1 MGICGEDDSGE
12 EDRFF
17 DSKEDFSSLLDSG
30 SGCADGSDCNGR
42 VLDWVS
48 ENFRYEVWIGKPDSV
63 QERRDRFLKWLSV
76 GSLDP
81 SDRSRESADLSGGE
95 IAADTGRVRET
106 SGAVLRRSF
115 ELGNGLSSSMSSVS
129 NDTPDQSDD
138 GVSMQNFM
146 CRIRN
151 LDDGTEFIMDG
162 LGQDGTLS
170 RLREVGS
177 NRLYTVDE
185 FQRVLGLSPLVQQF
199 MRREATAES
208 NLGAAPKRRKRGWL
222 RRLGAVACVVHREQE
237 EGSLQSDTSGGIR
250 RVGGQRVRVRPNKKR
265 SKELSALYMGQ
276 EIQGHVGSILTMKFS
291 PDGRYLASAGEDG
304 VVRVWQVLMCAR
316 TDEINIPNV
325 DPSCIYFAVNGS
337 SEVAPLFADKE
348 KMGKFSSMRKTPDS
362 ACVILPPKLFRISDK
377 PLHEFHGHN
386 GEILDLSWSKKQ
398 HLLSSSVDKSV
409 RLWRVGH
416 DQCLKVFY
424 HSDFVTC
431 VEFNPDD
438 DNYFISG
445 SIDRKVRI
453 WDISGLQ
460 VVDWTDIR
468 DIVTAVCY
476 QPNGKGCIVGS
487 FKGNCRFYNTSGN
500 HLQLE
505 HQICLQG
512 KKKSPTRRITGFQYS
527 PSDPMKVMVTSSDSQ
542 VRILDGPEVISKYR
556 GLKNAGSQISAS
568 FSSDGRHII
577 SASEDSN
584 VYIWNY
590 GNSEGTLA
598 HQRKSIWSYERF
610 FSRNVSV
617 AIPWSGMKPESSA
630 SFTSETL
637 TSDLLSQQSFGSS
650 DNGSHCHTDSCSNT
664 RLFPSPEHFL
674 LGHGF
679 FSDIL
684 PRGSATWPEEKLPS
698 NTMTVSSA
706 VCKSQYKLLK
716 TSCQNTITSP
726 HAWGLVIVTAGLD
739 GRIRSFHNYGLPVRV

>member
-1 MGICGEDDSGE
+1 MGICGDDDSGE

-17 DSKEDFSSLLDSG
+17 DSKEDVSSLSDSD
-30 SGCADGSDCNGR
+30 CADGSDCNGR

-63 QERRDRFLKWLSV
+63 RERRDRFFKWLSL
-76 GSLDP
+76 GSLDL

-95 IAADTGRVRET
+95 IAADTGRVTET

-115 ELGNGLSSSMSSVS
+115 DLGNGLSSSMSSVS

-138 GVSMQNFM
+138 GVSVENFM

-177 NRLYTVDE
+177 NRLYTADE

-208 NLGAAPKRRKRGWL
+208 NLGAAAKRRKRGWL

-276 EIQGHVGSILTMKFS
+276 EIQAHVGSILTMKFS

-316 TDEINIPNV
+316 TDENNIPNV

-362 ACVILPPKLFRISDK
+362 ACVILPPKLFRMSDK
-377 PLHEFHGHN
+377 PLHEFRGHN

-398 HLLSSSVDKSV
+398 V
-409 RLWRVGH
+409 RFPQNRV
-416 DQCLKVFY
+416 
-424 HSDFVTC
+424 
-431 VEFNPDD
+431 
-438 DNYFISG
+438 
-445 SIDRKVRI
+445 
-453 WDISGLQ
+453 
-460 VVDWTDIR
+460 
-468 DIVTAVCY
+468 
-476 QPNGKGCIVGS
+476 
-487 FKGNCRFYNTSGN
+487 
-500 HLQLE
+500 
-505 HQICLQG
+505 
-512 KKKSPTRRITGFQYS
+512 
-527 PSDPMKVMVTSSDSQ
+527 
-542 VRILDGPEVISKYR
+542 
-556 GLKNAGSQISAS
+556 
-568 FSSDGRHII
+568 
-577 SASEDSN
+577 
-584 VYIWNY
+584 
-590 GNSEGTLA
+590 
-598 HQRKSIWSYERF
+598 
-610 FSRNVSV
+610 VS
-617 AIPWSGMKPESSA
+617 
-630 SFTSETL
+630 L
-637 TSDLLSQQSFGSS
+637 FGS
-650 DNGSHCHTDSCSNT
+650 NLACIF
-664 RLFPSPEHFL
+664 LF
-674 LGHGF
+674 F
-679 FSDIL
+679 F
-684 PRGSATWPEEKLPS
+684 
-698 NTMTVSSA
+698 
-706 VCKSQYKLLK
+706 
-716 TSCQNTITSP
+716 
-726 HAWGLVIVTAGLD
+726 
-739 GRIRSFHNYGLPVRV
+739 F